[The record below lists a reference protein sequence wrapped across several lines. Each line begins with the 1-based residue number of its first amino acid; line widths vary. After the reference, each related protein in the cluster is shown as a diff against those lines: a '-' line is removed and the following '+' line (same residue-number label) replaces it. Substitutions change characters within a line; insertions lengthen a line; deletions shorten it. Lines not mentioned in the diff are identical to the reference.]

1 MLPLDSDRAWSL
13 VWDWFLEKGSLWRW
27 FSEPANKALGDFH
40 TVLMTKRYSPLRA
53 KGRRYPVEIAAA
65 AWFDLLGYGSMLATA
80 GFNPTHATAAKAVK
94 RLQVFQQAIAAHGH
108 RRFPVMII
116 NDGAVLFRDLSPRAQ
131 SVSFDFLARA
141 IDAFE
146 EVNKLECEAG
156 YPGARMVVAVGAR
169 MRVSGVVKSDTSH
182 RDNIILRLEE
192 GEISKRQA
200 VHEAFRAEPVAGF
213 VPMLQANFA
222 FTKAY
227 LADDGGTEAGLGGPK
242 CYIDLALFE
251 DALPTWISFSR
262 IQAWSHA
269 GMNAQFGELA
279 VLDRVSA
286 GQQQY
291 DGIRDALAVAE
302 HLQIRY

>member
-1 MLPLDSDRAWSL
+1 MLDLGVTPSRPGD
-13 VWDWFLEKGSLWRW
+13 GSQKAQRLWAR
-27 FSEPANKALGDFH
+27 FTEPAKTKLDDFH
-40 TVLMTKRYSPLRA
+40 TFRMTNRSSPLRER
-53 KGRRYPVEIAAA
+53 GRRYPVEIAAA
-65 AWFDLLGYGSMLATA
+65 AWFDLLGYGSMLAGA
-80 GFNPTHATAAKAVK
+80 GFNPTHATAAKAVE
-94 RLQVFQQAIAAHGH
+94 RLQVFQRAIAAHGH

-116 NDGAVLFRDLSPRAQ
+116 NDGAVLFRDLSPRAK

-146 EVNKLECEAG
+146 EVNQLEHEAG

-182 RDNIILRLEE
+182 RDNIVLRLEE
-192 GEISKRQA
+192 GDLSPRQA

-222 FTKAY
+222 FTKAF
-227 LADDGGTEAGLGGPK
+227 LADDGGKAAGLGGPR

-251 DALPTWISFSR
+251 DAVPTWISFSR
-262 IQAWSHA
+262 IQAWSNA
-269 GMNAQFGELA
+269 GMKAQFGELA
-279 VLDRVSA
+279 ALDRVSA